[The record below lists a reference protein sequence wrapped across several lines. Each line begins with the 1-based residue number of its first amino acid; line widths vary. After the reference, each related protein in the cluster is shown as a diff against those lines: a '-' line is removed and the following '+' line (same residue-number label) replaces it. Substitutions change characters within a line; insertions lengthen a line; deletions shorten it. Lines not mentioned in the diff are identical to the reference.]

1 MASNNSCP
9 YAGHKCTSD
18 TCQIVQK
25 IWSIHY
31 TSPKLD
37 DRYVASCILDVC
49 NDFEDLVE
57 DIEEFTSVVKGRDAS
72 SEAVVE
78 QLDDA
83 LTELTIIRRK
93 CSRIFRDTVVAH
105 GKEVADLKEKIKK
118 LEEKNATCEAI

>member
-1 MASNNSCP
+1 M
-9 YAGHKCTSD
+9 
-18 TCQIVQK
+18 
-25 IWSIHY
+25 
-31 TSPKLD
+31 D

-118 LEEKNATCEAI
+118 LEEKNATCDAI